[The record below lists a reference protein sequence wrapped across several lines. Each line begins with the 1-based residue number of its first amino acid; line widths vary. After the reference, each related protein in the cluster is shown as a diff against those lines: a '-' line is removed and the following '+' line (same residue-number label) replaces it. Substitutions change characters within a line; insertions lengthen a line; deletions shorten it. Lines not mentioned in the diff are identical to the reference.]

1 MARRLLVTIAL
12 VASLVSVTGRPAD
25 SWTRGPQRIA
35 GSDRFQ
41 TAIDLAKAAFPVGAT
56 NAVLV
61 NGRGFADGLAA
72 GPLAARLGGP
82 VLLTERDVLP
92 FTVAIALQELGVT
105 TVTVVGGPAVVTDE
119 VLATARDVTKGSAER
134 ISGDDR
140 YKTAAAVAARFP
152 GGASAAYVAS
162 GLAFA
167 DALSGG
173 AAAASAGV
181 PLLLTDPK
189 TVPAGVLAAIRS
201 LAPAELRV
209 LGDAGAI
216 SDGAYAQLQ
225 ATVPSARRIA
235 GPDRFATAAAIALDG
250 GARPAE
256 VLFATADDFPDA
268 LAAAPLA
275 ALRKAPIFLTSLGCA
290 PNPVVDA
297 MRSTGWPNVT
307 IVGGHGVVTTD
318 SGSVVPCSP
327 VPDHQLNPA
336 VGFNTQVLPG
346 PVVIRLLTINRSL
359 GYDVRAV
366 TATGRLQGLL
376 PASGIARRTDAI
388 AAVNG
393 DFFLGNGEPNHALA
407 VNGRLLKHPGDVNT
421 LVGFDPAKPTYAFFG
436 KPVPTVEL
444 SLGDGTT
451 APLHKVNNGMPAGDE
466 TVLYTPEHRVGVDG
480 GTWCRAE
487 LARAGAPTLDG
498 RFTVDPHTVL
508 GASCSSD
515 PVPRGN
521 DVLLARPD
529 TPAGDRLAALAPGS
543 PMAIRWSLH
552 PTDQGILDAVGANVT
567 LVFGAQVASDV
578 TNNSGPFFRA
588 RAARTAIG
596 QRPDGNL
603 VIVTVERS
611 SASIGMTPR
620 ELADYLVGLG
630 VIDAANLDGGGSTAM
645 AVNGLLV
652 GRPSDGTERGV
663 GTGLV
668 VVPRGADPSAAP
680 PGT

>member
-25 SWTRGPQRIA
+25 SWTRNPQRIA
-35 GSDRFQ
+35 GDDRFQ
-41 TAIDLAKAAFPVGAT
+41 TAIDLAKAAFPNGAT

-61 NGRGFADGLAA
+61 NGLGFADGLAA

-82 VLLTERDVLP
+82 VLLTQPDFLP
-92 FTVAIALQELGVT
+92 FTVAIALQDLGVT
-105 TVTVVGGPAVVTDE
+105 NVTVVGGPAAVSDDVV
-119 VLATARDVTKGSAER
+119 ATARDVTKGTTER
-134 ISGDDR
+134 ISGDNR

-152 GGASAAYVAS
+152 GGGAATYVAN
-162 GLAFA
+162 GLDFA
-167 DALSGG
+167 DALTGG

-189 TVPAGVLAAIRS
+189 SVPGEVLGAIQT
-201 LAPAELRV
+201 LAPSEVRV
-209 LGDAGAI
+209 LGGVGAVSDAAF
-216 SDGAYAQLQ
+216 AQLQ
-225 ATVPSARRIA
+225 GAAPSARRIA
-235 GPDRFATAAAIALDG
+235 GPDRFATAAAIAVDG

-256 VLFATADDFPDA
+256 VLFATADNFPDA

-290 PNPVVDA
+290 PNAVVDT
-297 MRSTGWPNVT
+297 MRASGWPNVT
-307 IVGGHGVVTTD
+307 VVGGPGVVSAA
-318 SGSVVPCSP
+318 SGAVVPCSA
-327 VPDHQLNPA
+327 VPDQQLNPG

-346 PVVIRLLTINRSL
+346 PVVVRLLTINRSL
-359 GYDVRAV
+359 GYDVRSV

-376 PASGIARRTDAI
+376 PVSGIARRTDAI

-393 DFFLGNGEPNHALA
+393 DFFLGNGEPNHSLA

-444 SLGDGTT
+444 SLADGTT
-451 APLHKVNNGMPAGDE
+451 APLHKINNGMPAGDE
-466 TVLYTPEHRVGVDG
+466 TVLYTPEHGVGVDS

-487 LARAGAPTLDG
+487 LARAGAPALDG

-508 GASCSSD
+508 NASCSSD
-515 PVPRGN
+515 PVARGN
-521 DVLLARPD
+521 DVLMARPD
-529 TPAGDRLAALAPGS
+529 TPAGERIATLAPGS
-543 PMAIRWSLH
+543 SIAVRWSLH

-578 TNNSGPFFRA
+578 TNNSGSFFRT

-596 QRPDGNL
+596 QRPDGTL

-630 VIDAANLDGGGSTAM
+630 VIDAANFDGGGSTAM

-652 GRPSDGTERGV
+652 GRPSDGPERGV
-663 GTGLV
+663 GTGMV
-668 VVPRGADPSAAP
+668 IVPRGADPSAAP